1 MMNMFESFSHF
12 HDRLAI
18 LTEDGLR
25 ISYEELDR
33 LIEEFKSRFSAGR
46 GVALI
51 ECENSLNSIVAYL
64 SALRAGCPALLVASK
79 QPEVNQKL
87 RTQFSALYYVDP
99 VANQVTIHPSGAAI
113 QLHPDLAVILSTSG
127 STGTAKSI
135 RLSYKALEANAR
147 SIVEYLTIHADDRA
161 PTTLPMYYSY
171 GLSVINSHLLAGATL
186 VVTQKS
192 VAEPEFWQLFDENRC
207 TSFAGVPHSYALIEK
222 SGVKTADRKTLR
234 YATQAGGRLE
244 PNRVKALAEQSQKE
258 GWQFFVMYGQTEA
271 TARMAYLPP
280 DQALANPHCIGI
292 PIPGGKFRLINDQGD
307 EIENPDETGELVY
320 TGDNVMMGYALS
332 AEDLSRGYDLT
343 ELRTGDLAR
352 RTSNGLYYIVGRKK
366 RFVKLYGLRISLD
379 EVDGWLLDHGYSAVS
394 TGRNDTLW
402 ILTTTATSVPL
413 IRESVADWLGL
424 PAASIHVGV
433 IEAIPRKAN
442 GKIDFSEVSRLADQE
457 AQKLDAAI
465 AAQAR
470 KAPLNTVRDIFA
482 ARFPNQEIT
491 PGSSFVTLGG
501 TSLDYID
508 MMIELE
514 KRVSNLPPNWYELS
528 LRDLEQQQGKSRF
541 WQKIEPQIFLRC
553 LAISLIVI
561 GHLTDFDYGG
571 TGAVLLLMIAG
582 FNFSRFQLP
591 NIIATGSPRP
601 VLALAATIAIPTIA
615 YLLIE
620 QTVFHKLHLPSLLL
634 FSNLIQANANQGLSY
649 WFIEVYIQILL
660 IGALAISL
668 IPKKYISST
677 RQETIVLGLIVL
689 SLLLN
694 QLGPVVW
701 DTTLLYNRVPHSLF
715 WFFAFGIGAQTF
727 RDPLSKLIL
736 SVTFLA
742 AVTLNF
748 GMETPYRILTY
759 GGLLL
764 IWLPWIKVPTMLKS
778 PISQVAS
785 ASLFI
790 YLSHFQFHSLSEKI
804 FGNHTWIGVIFALV
818 GGAITWKLYL
828 VCWSHLVSIQPRR
841 IGTKPRTQT
850 KVTSAVEQPQEREKV
865 LINK

>member
-1 MMNMFESFSHF
+1 MFGSFSHF

-25 ISYEELDR
+25 ISYKELDR
-33 LIEEFKSRFSAGR
+33 LIEEFKPRFSAGR

-64 SALRAGCPALLVASK
+64 SALRADCPALLVASK
-79 QPEVNQKL
+79 QPEVNQTL
-87 RTQFSALYYVDP
+87 RTQLSALYYVDP
-99 VANQVTIHPSGAAI
+99 AANRVTIHKSGAAI

-147 SIVEYLTIHADDRA
+147 SIAEYLAICADDRA

-186 VVTQKS
+186 VLTQKS
-192 VAEPEFWQLFDENRC
+192 VTEPEFWQLFDENRC
-207 TSFAGVPHSYALIEK
+207 TSFAGVPHSYALLEK
-222 SGVKTADRKTLR
+222 SGIKTADRKTLR

-244 PNRVKALAEQSQKE
+244 PSRVKALAEQSQKE

-280 DQALANPHCIGI
+280 DQALDNPHCIGI
-292 PIPGGKFRLINDQGD
+292 PIQGGKFRLINDQGD

-379 EVDGWLLDHGYSAVS
+379 EVDGWLIDHGYSAVS
-394 TGRNDTLW
+394 TGRNDNLW
-402 ILTTTATSVPL
+402 ILTTTASSVPL
-413 IRESVADWLGL
+413 IRDSVADWLGL
-424 PAASIHVGV
+424 PSASIHVGV

-457 AQKLDAAI
+457 AKKLLDAAI
-465 AAQAR
+465 ASQPR
-470 KAPLNTVRDIFA
+470 KVPQNTVRDIFA

-491 PGSSFVTLGG
+491 PKSSFVTLGG

-514 KRVSNLPPNWYELS
+514 KSVSNLPPNWYELS
-528 LRDLEQQQGKSRF
+528 LRDLEQQQGKRSF
-541 WQKIEPQIFLRC
+541 WQKVEPQIFLRC

-601 VLALAATIAIPTIA
+601 VLALAATIAIPSIA
-615 YLLIE
+615 YLLI
-620 QTVFHKLHLPSLLL
+620 QQIVFHKLHLPSLLL
-634 FSNLIQANANQGLSY
+634 FSNLIQANANQGFSY
-649 WFIEVYIQILL
+649 WFIEVYVQILL
-660 IGALAISL
+660 IGALVISL
-668 IPKKYISST
+668 IPKKRIT
-677 RQETIVLGLIVL
+677 NARQESIALGLVVL

-701 DTTLLYNRVPHSLF
+701 NTTLLYDRVPHILF

-727 RDPLSKLIL
+727 RSQLSKLIL
-736 SVTFLA
+736 SVVFLA
-742 AVTLNF
+742 AVELNF
-748 GMETPYRILTY
+748 GLETPYRILTY

-764 IWLPWIKVPTMLKS
+764 IWLPWIKVPTILKS

-790 YLSHFQFHSLSEKI
+790 YLSHFQFNSLSAKI
-804 FGNHTWIGVIFALV
+804 FGNHTWMGVIFALV

-828 VCWSHLVSIQPRR
+828 ACWSHLIRIRSRR
-841 IGTKPRTQT
+841 TSTELRTQA
-850 KVTSAVEQPQEREKV
+850 KVTPAVEQPQEREKV
-865 LINK
+865 LSTK